1 MIKIFL
7 PCLGSGQKIAEQMLD
22 LKLSQFSHLTAGLL
36 ICPDVNEM
44 SLSFSHSGK
53 KTRFPKSWSHPL
65 LKKNNMKE
73 QSDWSQL
80 RLCLLR
86 LLECSLF
93 FSLSGSHNGLDL
105 IESSN
110 SYMDFSSL
118 ASCHLTDKKYTP
130 VPKNANSLKRV
141 YGPMYDELL
150 LRCGVN
156 IIIPAR
162 NIDGSVLEGQASV
175 STQG

>member
-7 PCLGSGQKIAEQMLD
+7 PCLESGQKIAEQMLD

-53 KTRFPKSWSHPL
+53 KTRFQKSWSHPL

-93 FSLSGSHNGLDL
+93 FFSLSGSHNGLDL

-118 ASCHLTDKKYTP
+118 ASCHLTDKKIHSS
-130 VPKNANSLKRV
+130 PKKCKFPKESIRTYV
-141 YGPMYDELL
+141 
-150 LRCGVN
+150 
-156 IIIPAR
+156 
-162 NIDGSVLEGQASV
+162 
-175 STQG
+175 

>member
-53 KTRFPKSWSHPL
+53 KTRFQKSWSRPL

-73 QSDWSQL
+73 QGAWSQL
-80 RLCLLR
+80 HFCLLR
-86 LLECSLF
+86 LLKCSFF
-93 FSLSGSHNGLDL
+93 FSFSGSHNGLYL
-105 IESSN
+105 TESSN
-110 SYMDFSSL
+110 SYMDFSSS
-118 ASCHLTDKKYTP
+118 ASCHSTDKKYAP
-130 VPKNANSLKRV
+130 VPKNANSLE
-141 YGPMYDELL
+141 YTDLCMMNYCLDME
-150 LRCGVN
+150 
-156 IIIPAR
+156 
-162 NIDGSVLEGQASV
+162 
-175 STQG
+175 